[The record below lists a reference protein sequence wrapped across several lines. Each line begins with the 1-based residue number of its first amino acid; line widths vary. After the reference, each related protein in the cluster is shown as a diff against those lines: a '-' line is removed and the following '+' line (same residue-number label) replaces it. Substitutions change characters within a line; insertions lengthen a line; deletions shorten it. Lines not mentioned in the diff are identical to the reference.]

1 MNITRRQRFSG
12 QGRTAVRTNTKIPIN
27 FDLSSLDL
35 MCSYILSENRNIK
48 KGQYYNLRNLMEMLD
63 MEKYIN
69 DQEKYKRVQFI
80 KKGLEA
86 RLLKNLNNPI
96 TIIKYINGGIMDD
109 NVIDMDN
116 FINLSNSEIDWIN
129 ETVSTSLSYAFIY
142 MEADRAIDL
151 FTRFKA
157 SDYANI
163 STIVQEIE
171 FFIAEMN
178 TKFRKAKVEKTTE
191 RVFSLKDESFISVIQ
206 DVYTEIN
213 SKYRKLITGMQGV
226 NQLVGGGFEN
236 TRVYLFLGLTGIG
249 KSMTLLNLAYQ
260 IKRYNKNFKPKDPTK
275 IPCIVYL
282 TMENTVTETVQRLF
296 QMCVG
301 QNVNMKD
308 YTIDEVIHILKTTG
322 ELFLTDESPID
333 IIIKFKP
340 NRSEDT
346 GYLYTLTEDLEDEGY
361 EVICMIQDHVKRI
374 KAATSQQDIRL
385 ELGDVINEMKTFAMI
400 KDIPVITV
408 SHLNRDGAR
417 VIDSSSSTKTDLTR
431 MLGKA
436 NIGES
441 LLMLDNV
448 DFAGILNNE
457 YDSEGHKYMVFKGI
471 KYRFKVIRDYI
482 CQPFVPDNDV
492 KLIEDYYS
500 PVPLFKETLRST
512 PTLNQEGAM
521 ATAPKVRQTGYSSNI
536 QNMDNKND
544 NDTILEFV
552 KSKEVSIIDETDNFD
567 DDIPG
572 YNNPYQI
579 IRFVS

>member
-12 QGRTAVRTNTKIPIN
+12 HGRTAVRTNTKIPIN

-142 MEADRAIDL
+142 MEADRAIEL

-178 TKFRKAKVEKTTE
+178 TKFRQAKVEKTTE

-226 NQLVGGGFEN
+226 NQLVGGGFEK

-441 LLMLDNV
+441 FLMLDNV

>member
-12 QGRTAVRTNTKIPIN
+12 HGRTAVRTNTKIPIN

>member
-157 SDYANI
+157 SDDANI

-282 TMENTVTETVQRLF
+282 TME
-296 QMCVG
+296 
-301 QNVNMKD
+301 
-308 YTIDEVIHILKTTG
+308 
-322 ELFLTDESPID
+322 
-333 IIIKFKP
+333 
-340 NRSEDT
+340 
-346 GYLYTLTEDLEDEGY
+346 
-361 EVICMIQDHVKRI
+361 
-374 KAATSQQDIRL
+374 
-385 ELGDVINEMKTFAMI
+385 
-400 KDIPVITV
+400 
-408 SHLNRDGAR
+408 
-417 VIDSSSSTKTDLTR
+417 
-431 MLGKA
+431 
-436 NIGES
+436 
-441 LLMLDNV
+441 
-448 DFAGILNNE
+448 
-457 YDSEGHKYMVFKGI
+457 
-471 KYRFKVIRDYI
+471 
-482 CQPFVPDNDV
+482 
-492 KLIEDYYS
+492 
-500 PVPLFKETLRST
+500 
-512 PTLNQEGAM
+512 
-521 ATAPKVRQTGYSSNI
+521 
-536 QNMDNKND
+536 
-544 NDTILEFV
+544 
-552 KSKEVSIIDETDNFD
+552 
-567 DDIPG
+567 
-572 YNNPYQI
+572 
-579 IRFVS
+579 

>member
-579 IRFVS
+579 IQFVS

>member
-12 QGRTAVRTNTKIPIN
+12 HGRTAVRTNTKIPIN

-142 MEADRAIDL
+142 MEADRAIEL

-236 TRVYLFLGLTGIG
+236 TRVCLFLGLTG
-249 KSMTLLNLAYQ
+249 M
-260 IKRYNKNFKPKDPTK
+260 
-275 IPCIVYL
+275 
-282 TMENTVTETVQRLF
+282 
-296 QMCVG
+296 
-301 QNVNMKD
+301 
-308 YTIDEVIHILKTTG
+308 
-322 ELFLTDESPID
+322 
-333 IIIKFKP
+333 
-340 NRSEDT
+340 
-346 GYLYTLTEDLEDEGY
+346 
-361 EVICMIQDHVKRI
+361 
-374 KAATSQQDIRL
+374 
-385 ELGDVINEMKTFAMI
+385 
-400 KDIPVITV
+400 
-408 SHLNRDGAR
+408 
-417 VIDSSSSTKTDLTR
+417 
-431 MLGKA
+431 
-436 NIGES
+436 
-441 LLMLDNV
+441 
-448 DFAGILNNE
+448 
-457 YDSEGHKYMVFKGI
+457 
-471 KYRFKVIRDYI
+471 
-482 CQPFVPDNDV
+482 
-492 KLIEDYYS
+492 
-500 PVPLFKETLRST
+500 
-512 PTLNQEGAM
+512 
-521 ATAPKVRQTGYSSNI
+521 
-536 QNMDNKND
+536 
-544 NDTILEFV
+544 
-552 KSKEVSIIDETDNFD
+552 
-567 DDIPG
+567 
-572 YNNPYQI
+572 
-579 IRFVS
+579 

>member
-12 QGRTAVRTNTKIPIN
+12 HGRTAVRTNTKIPIN

-142 MEADRAIDL
+142 MEADRAIEL

>member
-1 MNITRRQRFSG
+1 
-12 QGRTAVRTNTKIPIN
+12 
-27 FDLSSLDL
+27 
-35 MCSYILSENRNIK
+35 
-48 KGQYYNLRNLMEMLD
+48 
-63 MEKYIN
+63 
-69 DQEKYKRVQFI
+69 
-80 KKGLEA
+80 
-86 RLLKNLNNPI
+86 
-96 TIIKYINGGIMDD
+96 MDD

>member
-1 MNITRRQRFSG
+1 
-12 QGRTAVRTNTKIPIN
+12 
-27 FDLSSLDL
+27 
-35 MCSYILSENRNIK
+35 
-48 KGQYYNLRNLMEMLD
+48 
-63 MEKYIN
+63 
-69 DQEKYKRVQFI
+69 
-80 KKGLEA
+80 
-86 RLLKNLNNPI
+86 
-96 TIIKYINGGIMDD
+96 
-109 NVIDMDN
+109 
-116 FINLSNSEIDWIN
+116 
-129 ETVSTSLSYAFIY
+129 
-142 MEADRAIDL
+142 
-151 FTRFKA
+151 
-157 SDYANI
+157 
-163 STIVQEIE
+163 
-171 FFIAEMN
+171 
-178 TKFRKAKVEKTTE
+178 
-191 RVFSLKDESFISVIQ
+191 
-206 DVYTEIN
+206 
-213 SKYRKLITGMQGV
+213 
-226 NQLVGGGFEN
+226 
-236 TRVYLFLGLTGIG
+236 
-249 KSMTLLNLAYQ
+249 
-260 IKRYNKNFKPKDPTK
+260 
-275 IPCIVYL
+275 
-282 TMENTVTETVQRLF
+282 
-296 QMCVG
+296 
-301 QNVNMKD
+301 MKD

-512 PTLNQEGAM
+512 PTLNQEGVM

>member
-142 MEADRAIDL
+142 MEADRAIEL

>member
-308 YTIDEVIHILKTTG
+308 YSIDEVIHILKTTG